1 MENKNPEIR
10 EREITEFLFKEE
22 RKRDTRPFA
31 TKIVDSFIH
40 SLIVLKERLS
50 KIR

>member
-1 MENKNPEIR
+1 MENKNPESR
-10 EREITEFLFKEE
+10 EREITEFLFEEE
-22 RKRDTRPFA
+22 RKRDIRPFI
-31 TKIVDSFIH
+31 TKIVDSLIH